1 MFVVCILGLL
11 ESAGRVVIQFSDFF
25 SFKFTFTKELHHCM
39 KFAFWEMRKRN
50 EGGAKEKWRRFF
62 PESLQLFL
70 FIWPAYLLESLH
82 AE

>member
-1 MFVVCILGLL
+1 
-11 ESAGRVVIQFSDFF
+11 
-25 SFKFTFTKELHHCM
+25 M

-50 EGGAKEKWRRFF
+50 GGGAKEKWRRFF

-70 FIWPAYLLESLH
+70 FIWPPYLLESLH